1 VNRMTRRY
9 AKKSGHGYRRLM
21 VDGWRDI
28 VPRGECAYVSLVR
41 RTEVSAETLGSED
54 GGVECVIN
62 QFIVQAVMNSLFQSP
77 RGS

>member
-1 VNRMTRRY
+1 
-9 AKKSGHGYRRLM
+9 M

-28 VPRGECAYVSLVR
+28 VPRGECAYVSLVC

-54 GGVECVIN
+54 GGVGY
-62 QFIVQAVMNSLFQSP
+62 IVNWNIVHEVMNSLFESP